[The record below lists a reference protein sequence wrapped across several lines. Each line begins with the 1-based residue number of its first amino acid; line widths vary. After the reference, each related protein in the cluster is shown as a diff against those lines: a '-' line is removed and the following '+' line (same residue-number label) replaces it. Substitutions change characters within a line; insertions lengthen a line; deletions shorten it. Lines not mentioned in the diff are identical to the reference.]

1 MVQDKI
7 CQEQVALV
15 RFDIFSGQ
23 RSFWSDDLHT
33 AKEIDMDVLRIVLG
47 GFCGSQKGLLLFDLV
62 ELQYYRVGSD
72 EQENRVIRIAGRIV
86 HGNESLIDPLGE
98 WCRQQCSHPILP
110 KEGCLIWI
118 DFL

>member
-33 AKEIDMDVLRIVLG
+33 AKEIDMDVLQIVLG
-47 GFCGSQKGLLLFDLV
+47 GFCGSQKGLLLFDFV
-62 ELQYYRVGSD
+62 ELHNHCIGSD
-72 EQENRVIRIAGRIV
+72 E
-86 HGNESLIDPLGE
+86 
-98 WCRQQCSHPILP
+98 
-110 KEGCLIWI
+110 
-118 DFL
+118 